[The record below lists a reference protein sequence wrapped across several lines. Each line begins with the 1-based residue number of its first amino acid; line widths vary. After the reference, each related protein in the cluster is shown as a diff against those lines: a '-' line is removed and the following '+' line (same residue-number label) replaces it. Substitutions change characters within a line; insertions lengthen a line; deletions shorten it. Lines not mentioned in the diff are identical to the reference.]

1 MCTVVRVQ
9 ALRKLTFCL
18 EYSVIV
24 SSRAS
29 GIAIIDLFIKA
40 NDCSTAS
47 IT

>member
-1 MCTVVRVQ
+1 MRVQ
-9 ALRKLTFCL
+9 ALRKVTFCR

-29 GIAIIDLFIKA
+29 GMPIIDFFIKA